1 MSSKFFVADLVIYSK
16 IAKEFIFKLF
26 ILFKP
31 HSNIKAVA
39 PPFTAVAT
47 LVLTSDGATKLGNTI
62 PCLVGPLPE
71 VE

>member
-47 LVLTSDGATKLGNTI
+47 LVLTSDGASKLHK
-62 PCLVGPLPE
+62 LVLAL
-71 VE
+71 

>member
-1 MSSKFFVADLVIYSK
+1 MSSNFFVADLVIYSK
-16 IAKEFIFKLF
+16 IAKEFMFRLF

-31 HSNIKAVA
+31 HSKINAVA
-39 PPFTAVAT
+39 PPFTAVAI
-47 LVLTSDGATKLGNTI
+47 LVLPSEGATKLGYTI